1 MGSRRWS
8 FRTRSI
14 AAAAL
19 LAVSASSCGNTA
31 NPPSSPAASHPA
43 PSPVATLAATPKP
56 TPRFRGT
63 VKLADGR
70 ELAARCAGAGT
81 PTVFLEGGGITPSI
95 GDWPA
100 SLTNDLAAITT
111 VCWYSRGGGEGSSTV
126 AHPRAWTDVLGDAD
140 QLLAALHE
148 QAAVDGPYIFLGWS
162 MGGSIALGE
171 VMEDPS
177 RVAALVILDT
187 DFPVDFL
194 AACPASGRPKAA
206 CQADYDADLE
216 AQAIGADIAHTIVPI
231 PGTPVRIFTAMQDPN
246 CSDPAPGQTLTWG
259 IAGVQLTAT
268 SCASMLTKVADKQ
281 AAEWAA
287 LSSDF
292 EQVRA
297 QTSHNELPEFA
308 HAGIASAI
316 AEIVAAVRGAS

>member
-1 MGSRRWS
+1 MEMRPRR
-8 FRTRSI
+8 FHVVI
-14 AAAAL
+14 AATLLL
-19 LAVSASSCGNTA
+19 LASGGCGGA
-31 NPPSSPAASHPA
+31 VPPA
-43 PSPVATLAATPKP
+43 PSTLTPSGSAPSSEPTITTTPKP

-63 VKLADGR
+63 VTLADGR
-70 ELAARCAGAGT
+70 ELAARCAGTGT
-81 PTVFLEGGGITPSI
+81 PTVFLEGGGITPSLS
-95 GDWPA
+95 DWPA

-126 AHPRAWTDVLGDAD
+126 PHPRAWADVLGDAD
-140 QLLAALHE
+140 QLLDALHE

-194 AACPASGRPKAA
+194 VACPASGRSKAA
-206 CQADYDADLE
+206 CQADYEADLE

-268 SCASMLTKVADKQ
+268 SCASMLIKVADKQ
-281 AAEWAA
+281 AAEWGA
-287 LSSDF
+287 LSADF
-292 EQVRA
+292 EQTRA
-297 QTSHNELPEFA
+297 QTSHDELPGFA
-308 HAGIASAI
+308 HKGIANAI
-316 AEIVAAVRGAS
+316 ARLVAGVRGG

>member
-19 LAVSASSCGNTA
+19 LAVTAGSCGNSA
-31 NPPSSPAASHPA
+31 NPLSSPTASGPA
-43 PSPVATLAATPKP
+43 PSPVATLGATPKP

-63 VKLADGR
+63 ITLADGR
-70 ELAARCAGAGT
+70 KLAARCAGTGT
-81 PTVFLEGGGITPSI
+81 PTVFMEGGGITPSV

-100 SLTNDLAAITT
+100 SLTNDLAAVTT
-111 VCWYSRGGGEGSSTV
+111 VCWYSRGGAEGSSMV
-126 AHPRAWTDVLGDAD
+126 PHPRAWADVLGDAD

-171 VMEDPS
+171 AMEDPS

-194 AACPASGRPKAA
+194 AACPASGRSMAA

-231 PGTPVRIFTAMQDPN
+231 PGTPVRIFTAMVAPD
-246 CSDPAPGQTLTWG
+246 CFDPAPGATLTWG
-259 IAGVQLTAT
+259 VAGVQITAKD
-268 SCASMLTKVADKQ
+268 CASMVTKVADKQ
-281 AAEWAA
+281 AVEWAT
-287 LSSDF
+287 LSADF
-292 EQVRA
+292 EQTRV
-297 QTSHNELPEFA
+297 QTSHDELPDFA
-308 HAGIASAI
+308 HTGIANAI
-316 AEIVAAVRGAS
+316 ARLVAGVRGG